1 MGRDVIAIT
10 SFRHGLYAS
19 RPIQLSSS
27 HIPMS
32 SEDEVTLQ
40 RKFYADTAAKYD
52 TMQISE
58 QDEHQFALA
67 ILSAM
72 IEYHGIRSVLDVGSG
87 TGRALRYLKSRH
99 PGVRFVG
106 IEPVE
111 ALRKVG
117 HAAGLTEHELIAG
130 DVNALQAAY
139 GEFDLVCEFAV
150 LHHVPRPAQA
160 VGEMLRVARKAIFIS
175 DANNFGQGGGIARL
189 IKRAIAALG
198 LWRAFDYVR
207 TGGKGYHVS
216 AGDGLFYSYSV
227 YNNYRQI
234 RAACRAVHFFNT
246 VDAAPDLRHTA
257 PHVALLGLKRQ
268 L

>member
-1 MGRDVIAIT
+1 M
-10 SFRHGLYAS
+10 
-19 RPIQLSSS
+19 P
-27 HIPMS
+27 
-32 SEDEVTLQ
+32 SEEEVNLQ
-40 RKFYADTAAKYD
+40 RKYYAETAAKYD
-52 TMQISE
+52 SMQISD

-117 HAAGLTEHELIAG
+117 HAAGLSSDELRDG
-130 DVNALQAAY
+130 DVNALQADD

-150 LHHVPRPAQA
+150 LHHVPQPSQA

-175 DANNFGQGGGIARL
+175 DANNFGQGGRLARF
-189 IKRAIAALG
+189 IKQAINALG
-198 LWRAFDYVR
+198 LWRAVDYVR

-216 AGDGLFYSYSV
+216 PGDGLFYSYSV
-227 YNNYRQI
+227 YNDYRQI
-234 RAACRAVHFFNT
+234 RTACRTVHQFNT
-246 VDAAPDLRHTA
+246 VDAGLSLRDSA
-257 PHVALLGLKRQ
+257 PHVALLGIKK
-268 L
+268 

>member
-1 MGRDVIAIT
+1 
-10 SFRHGLYAS
+10 
-19 RPIQLSSS
+19 
-27 HIPMS
+27 MS
-32 SEDEVTLQ
+32 SADEVNLQ
-40 RKFYADTAAKYD
+40 RQYYADTAAKYD
-52 TMQISE
+52 AMQISE

-72 IEYHGIRSVLDVGSG
+72 IEFHDIKSVLDVGSG

-117 HAAGLTEHELIAG
+117 HQAGLSPDELKDG
-130 DVNALQAAY
+130 DINALAAAD

-150 LHHVPRPAQA
+150 LHHVPKPKQA
-160 VGEMLRVARKAIFIS
+160 VAEMLRVARKAIFIS
-175 DANNFGQGGGIARL
+175 DANNFGQGGLMSRCLKQGINT
-189 IKRAIAALG
+189 LG
-198 LWRAFDYVR
+198 LWRVFDWLR

-227 YNNYRQI
+227 FNEYRQL
-234 RAACRAVHFFNT
+234 REACRSIHHFNT
-246 VDAAPDLRHTA
+246 VDAGPSLARSA
-257 PHVALLGLKRQ
+257 PHVAILGIKK
-268 L
+268 

>member
-1 MGRDVIAIT
+1 M
-10 SFRHGLYAS
+10 
-19 RPIQLSSS
+19 QLS
-27 HIPMS
+27 P
-32 SEDEVTLQ
+32 
-40 RKFYADTAAKYD
+40 
-52 TMQISE
+52 

-67 ILSAM
+67 VLSAM

-87 TGRALRYLKSRH
+87 TGRALRYLKARH

-117 HAAGLTEHELIAG
+117 HAAGLSEQELVAG
-130 DVNALQAAY
+130 DVNALQADD

-175 DANNFGQGGGIARL
+175 DANNFGQGGTVVRL
-189 IKRAIAALG
+189 IKRTLAALG

-227 YNNYRQI
+227 FNDYRQI
-234 RAACRAVHFFNT
+234 RASCETVHCFNT
-246 VDAAPDLRHTA
+246 VDAGPDLRRQA
-257 PHVALLGLKRQ
+257 AHVALLGLKK
-268 L
+268 LT

>member
-1 MGRDVIAIT
+1 
-10 SFRHGLYAS
+10 
-19 RPIQLSSS
+19 
-27 HIPMS
+27 MS

-40 RKFYADTAAKYD
+40 RKYYADTAAKYD
-52 TMQISE
+52 EMQLSE
-58 QDEHQFALA
+58 HDEHQFALA

-87 TGRALRYLKSRH
+87 TGRALRYLKLRH

-117 HAAGLTEHELIAG
+117 HSSGLAECELIDG
-130 DVNALQAAY
+130 DVNALAATD

-150 LHHVPRPAQA
+150 LHHVPHPAQA

-189 IKRAIAALG
+189 IKWALSALG
-198 LWRAFDYVR
+198 LWRAFDWLR

-227 YNNYRQI
+227 FNDYRQI
-234 RAACRAVHFFNT
+234 REACTAVHFFNT
-246 VDAAPDLRHTA
+246 VDAAPDLRRSA
-257 PHVALLGLKRQ
+257 PHVALLGLKSSPDMPHSRVQ
-268 L
+268 HPTPKIHP

>member
-1 MGRDVIAIT
+1 M
-10 SFRHGLYAS
+10 
-19 RPIQLSSS
+19 P
-27 HIPMS
+27 

-40 RKFYADTAAKYD
+40 RKYYADTAAKYD
-52 TMQISE
+52 AMQISD

-117 HAAGLTEHELIAG
+117 HAAGLSEQELIAG
-130 DVNALQAAY
+130 DVNALQAAD

-150 LHHVPRPAQA
+150 LHHVPRPGQA

-175 DANNFGQGGGIARL
+175 DANNLGQGGGFARL
-189 IKRAIAALG
+189 VKWAIAALG

-227 YNNYRQI
+227 FNDYRQL
-234 RAACRAVHFFNT
+234 REACRSIHHFNT
-246 VDAAPDLRHTA
+246 VDAGPSLARSA
-257 PHVALLGLKRQ
+257 PHVAILGIKK
-268 L
+268 

>member
-1 MGRDVIAIT
+1 
-10 SFRHGLYAS
+10 
-19 RPIQLSSS
+19 
-27 HIPMS
+27 MS
-32 SEDEVTLQ
+32 SDDEVTLQ
-40 RKFYADTAAKYD
+40 RKYYADTAAKYD
-52 TMQISE
+52 DMQISD

-67 ILSAM
+67 VLSAM

-117 HAAGLTEHELIAG
+117 HQAGLSHDELKDG
-130 DVNALQAAY
+130 DVNALAAAD

-150 LHHVPRPAQA
+150 LHHVPKPERA
-160 VGEMLRVARKAIFIS
+160 VAEMLRVARKAIFIS
-175 DANNFGQGGGIARL
+175 DANNFGQGGSLSRYL
-189 IKRAIAALG
+189 KQAINALG
-198 LWRAFDYVR
+198 LWRAFDWLR

-227 YNNYRQI
+227 FNNYQQI
-234 RAACRAVHFFNT
+234 RKACGIVHQFNT
-246 VDAAPDLRHTA
+246 VHAGPNLKRSA
-257 PHVALLGLKRQ
+257 PHVAILAIKK
-268 L
+268 

>member
-1 MGRDVIAIT
+1 
-10 SFRHGLYAS
+10 
-19 RPIQLSSS
+19 
-27 HIPMS
+27 MS

-40 RKFYADTAAKYD
+40 RKYYADTAAKYD
-52 TMQISE
+52 YMQISE

-72 IEYHGIRSVLDVGSG
+72 IEYHGIKSVLDVGSG

-106 IEPVE
+106 VEPVE

-117 HAAGLTEHELIAG
+117 HTAGLSSDELRDG
-130 DVNALQAAY
+130 DVNALQAAD

-175 DANNFGQGGGIARL
+175 DANNFGQGGVLARFV
-189 IKRAIAALG
+189 KRAIAAIG

-227 YNNYRQI
+227 YNNYKQI
-234 RAACRAVHFFNT
+234 RKACRAVHQFNT
-246 VDAAPDLRHTA
+246 VDAGPNLARSA
-257 PHVALLGLKRQ
+257 PHVVVFGIKK
-268 L
+268 